1 MTTELENTEY
11 EEEIYEDFEFIIE
24 ESDDENLKMLT
35 IYSEN
40 IENDKYYIGSEVCEL
55 LGHKNITH
63 FIKKNVRDDNKIKFK
78 NYTGKKEPVLDSRQI
93 LLKKEGVYELLK
105 KNRKKLSEDTIDILI
120 KANIDVSKIIKDIKD
135 TKDDDDSDDSD
146 EEDEDELTMY
156 SYINN
161 GYCFEYFI
169 GLQITSLIGYSNV
182 TQALSN
188 VSKQNK
194 LEFRDYPGVKKP
206 KLDPKSILI
215 TRDGAIELLIKTR
228 KRISSDVL
236 YMLKEFGI
244 DTTNRKCLTKEQQ
257 TLSAIANA
265 FKTEKIEDQFKIGN
279 YYLDM
284 LFPEYRIVVECDE
297 NGHADRKPYK
307 ERERM
312 DYVNKE
318 FDIDDSY
325 WIRYNPDEYDFD
337 ISRVIGRIYNKINE
351 IKDRD
356 VLVKVEPK
364 KVDII
369 SEIVKVFD
377 ESEIMEIDYDIKNQ
391 YKIDLYFPEYKIIV
405 DCIENE
411 YSDLANEERILIINK
426 WLKIDDTYWIR
437 YDKEMED
444 ISKIIGEVFLL
455 MKTKKKSL
463 YRVCS
468 TCKKSK
474 ELDDFHLSSYQTL
487 GRDYSCKVCKN
498 MKNKIKNDKKKENLV
513 EISEK
518 ICETCKETKEIEH
531 FWKGICYRDGYC
543 KNCKICETEYRK
555 KILEEKRKLP
565 ENFKECSKCKEIKA
579 KQEFNKRSDC
589 YDGFQTICRVCVN
602 SLREEKKEKEYHD
615 PNILKVL
622 YDDDG
627 NRYFVASEVA
637 KMIGYDR
644 SDALIRYIPKDDKIV
659 YKNIPNIKGP
669 KAKPNVV
676 LITLDDIKN
685 YMKTTGNGNVYALRR
700 LKRII
705 EDDDI
710 HNIPIEEK

>member
-1 MTTELENTEY
+1 
-11 EEEIYEDFEFIIE
+11 
-24 ESDDENLKMLT
+24 
-35 IYSEN
+35 
-40 IENDKYYIGSEVCEL
+40 
-55 LGHKNITH
+55 
-63 FIKKNVRDDNKIKFK
+63 
-78 NYTGKKEPVLDSRQI
+78 
-93 LLKKEGVYELLK
+93 
-105 KNRKKLSEDTIDILI
+105 
-120 KANIDVSKIIKDIKD
+120 
-135 TKDDDDSDDSD
+135 
-146 EEDEDELTMY
+146 MY

-169 GLQITSLIGYSNV
+169 GLQITSLIGYTNV

-194 LEFRDYPGVKKP
+194 LEFRDFPGVKKP

-297 NGHADRKPYK
+297 NGHVDRKPYK

-705 EDDDI
+705 EEDDI

>member
-24 ESDDENLKMLT
+24 ESDEEKKQVKILTVYNENV
-35 IYSEN
+35 EN
-40 IENDKYYIGSEVCEL
+40 IEYYIGSEVCEL

-63 FIKKNVRDDNKIKFK
+63 FIKTNISDDNKITFK

-120 KANIDVSKIIKDIKD
+120 KANIDVSKIIN
-135 TKDDDDSDDSD
+135 DDKSDDD
-146 EEDEDELTMY
+146 EEDGKLTMY

-169 GLQITSLIGYSNV
+169 GLQITSLIGYTNV

-194 LEFRDYPGVKKP
+194 LEFRDFPGVKKP

-391 YKIDLYFPEYKIIV
+391 YKIDLYLPEYKIIV
-405 DCIENE
+405 DCVENE
-411 YSDLANEERILIINK
+411 YSDLANEERILIINR
-426 WLKIDDTYWIR
+426 WLKIDDTY
-437 YDKEMED
+437 Y
-444 ISKIIGEVFLL
+444 
-455 MKTKKKSL
+455 
-463 YRVCS
+463 
-468 TCKKSK
+468 
-474 ELDDFHLSSYQTL
+474 
-487 GRDYSCKVCKN
+487 
-498 MKNKIKNDKKKENLV
+498 IK
-513 EISEK
+513 
-518 ICETCKETKEIEH
+518 
-531 FWKGICYRDGYC
+531 
-543 KNCKICETEYRK
+543 
-555 KILEEKRKLP
+555 
-565 ENFKECSKCKEIKA
+565 
-579 KQEFNKRSDC
+579 Q
-589 YDGFQTICRVCVN
+589 
-602 SLREEKKEKEYHD
+602 
-615 PNILKVL
+615 
-622 YDDDG
+622 
-627 NRYFVASEVA
+627 
-637 KMIGYDR
+637 
-644 SDALIRYIPKDDKIV
+644 
-659 YKNIPNIKGP
+659 NIK
-669 KAKPNVV
+669 
-676 LITLDDIKN
+676 L
-685 YMKTTGNGNVYALRR
+685 
-700 LKRII
+700 
-705 EDDDI
+705 E
-710 HNIPIEEK
+710 

>member
-169 GLQITSLIGYSNV
+169 GLQITSLIGYTNV

-284 LFPEYRIVVECDE
+284 LFPEYRIVIECDE
-297 NGHADRKPYK
+297 NGHADRKPYN

-312 DYVNKE
+312 DFVNKE
-318 FDIDDSY
+318 FDIDDSH

-337 ISRVIGRIYNKINE
+337 ISKVIGRIFRLINQFKDEKAELERKVFEEKLILEQQEREKIEDELKQQRIKNALESHPKVEIEIPDIKLEMDETTARIRAPPKEWLLNKLKSHTVEEISMLFGISQKPTRKWIAEYKIDLKKIQEEKKSKVWFKEDVLAFLSEGLSYNE
-351 IKDRD
+351 IKDRMS
-356 VLVKVEPK
+356 LTLSKVMELMA
-364 KVDII
+364 
-369 SEIVKVFD
+369 EITKD
-377 ESEIMEIDYDIKNQ
+377 ELLEQFKTKNQ
-391 YKIDLYFPEYKIIV
+391 TEVAMHFNMTKHNFRKLLAKYSLDTTTLNSKLPKI
-405 DCIENE
+405 
-411 YSDLANEERILIINK
+411 
-426 WLKIDDTYWIR
+426 T
-437 YDKEMED
+437 KEQ
-444 ISKIIGEVFLL
+444 ISSL
-455 MKTKKKSL
+455 MSNNHT
-463 YRVCS
+463 V
-468 TCKKSK
+468 
-474 ELDDFHLSSYQTL
+474 E
-487 GRDYSCKVCKN
+487 
-498 MKNKIKNDKKKENLV
+498 
-513 EISEK
+513 EISSILGNKVLNIEK
-518 ICETCKETKEIEH
+518 Q
-531 FWKGICYRDGYC
+531 
-543 KNCKICETEYRK
+543 
-555 KILEEKRKLP
+555 
-565 ENFKECSKCKEIKA
+565 IK
-579 KQEFNKRSDC
+579 S
-589 YDGFQTICRVCVN
+589 
-602 SLREEKKEKEYHD
+602 H
-615 PNILKVL
+615 NILK
-622 YDDDG
+622 
-627 NRYFVASEVA
+627 
-637 KMIGYDR
+637 
-644 SDALIRYIPKDDKIV
+644 IPSKEELEPLLLTMSKDDIAAKYKTTRTTLRKWMKIHSLD
-659 YKNIPNIKGP
+659 NIRCQTVNRPIIVTQNNIQ
-669 KAKPNVV
+669 
-676 LITLDDIKN
+676 ITYESMVELEKELNISHSKVGKCIKN
-685 YMKTTGNGNVYALRR
+685 KEEYRGFEFRYADEDESTVEEDEECEEESVS
-700 LKRII
+700 I
-705 EDDDI
+705 EA
-710 HNIPIEEK
+710 